1 MINDEEVATEWASKF
16 WAPKICF
23 ICFQLFRV
31 RTRNPKLNAK
41 DIFQWNHFKAENF
54 LILQKFWHVSVCFCV
69 RENER
74 ERDWSRERERE
85 RERKKENSLCEWK
98 IAKKMTRKH
107 QQMRRRACCFVFVEG
122 RTDGGW
128 LPSLLADRA
137 LLFQAKMPNYFSRGR
152 FRIECLFF
160 ERRVVVVLLRICP
173 IVTPL
178 HGQTLFTPSQP
189 QSDCVQYLT
198 QRGPVW
204 PDWAMISQFGNILSV
219 RWNF

>member
-1 MINDEEVATEWASKF
+1 MSLCVFVWERMRGREIE
-16 WAPKICF
+16 
-23 ICFQLFRV
+23 
-31 RTRNPKLNAK
+31 
-41 DIFQWNHFKAENF
+41 AE
-54 LILQKFWHVSVCFCV
+54 S
-69 RENER
+69 
-74 ERDWSRERERE
+74 ERERE

-122 RTDGGW
+122 TDGGW